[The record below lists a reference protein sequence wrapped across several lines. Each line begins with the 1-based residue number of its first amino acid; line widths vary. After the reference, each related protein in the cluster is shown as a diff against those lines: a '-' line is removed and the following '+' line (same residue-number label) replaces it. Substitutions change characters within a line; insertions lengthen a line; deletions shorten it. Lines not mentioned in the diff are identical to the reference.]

1 MGRYLIRRFLVSI
14 MTLVAI
20 SVVIFSILALAPG
33 DPLSGF
39 ANDPRVPAEVRQQ
52 LAEQLGINDPV
63 HEQYARWATEYV
75 NGNWGISYLSKSSVS
90 EVILKERLPVTL
102 RISGIAFIL
111 SILIAVPIG
120 VLSAIKQYSIF
131 DQVATTVAFIGFSVP
146 TFFSGLVLIYLFSV
160 KLGWLPYIYDAS
172 KKGFWP
178 QIEQSLM
185 PIMVLSLFGAATLMR
200 FVRASMLEIINQDYV
215 RTARAKGLEE
225 RDVTVRHAMRNALIP
240 VVTIIALS
248 VPGVFGGAV
257 ITEQIFRVPGVGS
270 YLIQSIAGADTPA
283 VMAVSFGISILV
295 VLFNVI
301 ADILYAVLDPRVKY
315 S

>member
-111 SILIAVPIG
+111 SILIA
-120 VLSAIKQYSIF
+120 
-131 DQVATTVAFIGFSVP
+131 
-146 TFFSGLVLIYLFSV
+146 
-160 KLGWLPYIYDAS
+160 
-172 KKGFWP
+172 
-178 QIEQSLM
+178 
-185 PIMVLSLFGAATLMR
+185 
-200 FVRASMLEIINQDYV
+200 II
-215 RTARAKGLEE
+215 
-225 RDVTVRHAMRNALIP
+225 
-240 VVTIIALS
+240 
-248 VPGVFGGAV
+248 V
-257 ITEQIFRVPGVGS
+257 ICGS
-270 YLIQSIAGADTPA
+270 QT
-283 VMAVSFGISILV
+283 
-295 VLFNVI
+295 
-301 ADILYAVLDPRVKY
+301 
-315 S
+315 